1 MQETEGK
8 TMARPKTTVD
18 LDALGLPAAFT
29 SRAADEAGLTRGLR
43 SRLIAEGALIRFS
56 RGLYRQANA
65 NPVDLDL
72 LEVALRTPAATIC
85 LTSALTRHELTDEI
99 PSALDL
105 ALPRGKRHP
114 VGPVVARWHSFDPD
128 TFTIGRGL
136 LTIEEGISVGLYSA
150 ERSIIDAFNTRG
162 TTGTEIAVE
171 ALRRWL
177 RRKGAQ
183 PAELL
188 TMATAWPR
196 AQAPLRRAIEILL

>member
-1 MQETEGK
+1 
-8 TMARPKTTVD
+8 MARPKTTVD
-18 LDALGLPAAFT
+18 LDALGMPAAFT

-43 SRLIAEGALIRFS
+43 SRLIAEGALIRLS

-65 NPVDLDL
+65 DPVDLDL

-85 LTSALTRHELTDEI
+85 LTSALSRHELTDEI
-99 PSALDL
+99 PSMLDL
-105 ALPRGKRHP
+105 ALPRRVRHP
-114 VGPVVARWHSFDPD
+114 AGPVVAHWHSFDPD
-128 TFTIGRGL
+128 TFTIGRGQL
-136 LTIEEGISVGLYSA
+136 AIEDGISVGLYSA

-177 RRKGAQ
+177 RQKGAQ

-188 TMATAWPR
+188 TMAAAWPR

>member
-1 MQETEGK
+1 
-8 TMARPKTTVD
+8 MARPKTTVD

-29 SRAADEAGLTRGLR
+29 SRQADEAGLTRGLR
-43 SRLIAEGALIRFS
+43 SRLIAEGPLIRFS

-65 NPVDLDL
+65 DPVDLDL
-72 LEVALRTPAATIC
+72 LEVGLRTPMATIC
-85 LTSALTRHELTDEI
+85 LTSALARHELTDEI
-99 PSALDL
+99 PSMIDL
-105 ALPRGKRHP
+105 ALPRRMRHP
-114 VGPVVARWHSFDPD
+114 AGPVVARWHSFDPD
-128 TFTIGRGL
+128 TFTIGRGQ
-136 LTIEEGISVGLYSA
+136 LTIEDGISVGLYSA

-177 RRKGAQ
+177 RQKGAQ

-188 TMATAWPR
+188 TMAAGWPR

>member
-1 MQETEGK
+1 
-8 TMARPKTTVD
+8 MARPKTTVD

-29 SRAADEAGLTRGLR
+29 PRQADDAGLTRGLR

-56 RGLYRQANA
+56 RGLYRQVNVD
-65 NPVDLDL
+65 PVDLDL

-85 LTSALTRHELTDEI
+85 LTSALARHELTDEI
-99 PSALDL
+99 PSTLDL
-105 ALPRGKRHP
+105 ALPRRTRHP
-114 VGPVVARWHSFDPD
+114 ARPVVARWHSFDPA

-136 LTIEEGISVGLYSA
+136 LPIEDGISVGLYNS

-177 RRKGAQ
+177 RQNGSQ
-183 PAELL
+183 PAALL
-188 TMATAWPR
+188 TMAAAWPR